1 MYWLQILWLQVLLL
15 VMLAAWVGT
24 VYAENR
30 IVYCSRNFLATG
42 VAPLITI
49 MVTLP
54 PVVGA
59 ISNTAT
65 VSSVTLDTNLADN
78 VDIEVD

>member
-1 MYWLQILWLQVLLL
+1 
-15 VMLAAWVGT
+15 MLKIESIGVGWNC
-24 VYAENR
+24 YAENR
-30 IVYCSRNFLATG
+30 IVYCSRDFLATG

-54 PVVGA
+54 PVAGA

-65 VSSVTLDTNLADN
+65 VSSVTLDTNLVDN
-78 VDIEVD
+78 TDIALTNVM